1 LKTDPRKALGW
12 LWQLLTAVP
21 GWPDA
26 PSSLRLRRALPIAL
40 PCLGL
45 LLLAGWELAIEQP
58 RARADRALRAPLI
71 TAEAEVTALRMKWS
85 DAAAASLTVRA
96 RQSERALLPRPEA
109 IPEALAALSAA
120 AAAQHWQA
128 SFRTAA
134 TESTDAPPGSPIG
147 YLLARG
153 RLAPDPENDRPFPTL
168 LAFLE
173 TFETNE
179 KAIDLTRLSICADED
194 GRYSV
199 EASLRLAY
207 RLAP

>member
-1 LKTDPRKALGW
+1 MKIDPRKALGW

-26 PSSLRLRRALPIAL
+26 PVSLRLRRALPIAL

-45 LLLAGWELAIEQP
+45 LLLAAWELAIEQP
-58 RARADRALRAPLI
+58 RARAERALRAPLT
-71 TAEAEVTALRMKWS
+71 TAEAEVTALRMQWS
-85 DAAAASLTVRA
+85 DAAAASLTARA
-96 RQSERALLPRPEA
+96 QRSERALLARPEA
-109 IPEALAALSAA
+109 APAALADLAAA

-134 TESTDAPPGSPIG
+134 TESADAPPGSPIG

-153 RLAPDPENDRPFPTL
+153 KLEPDPENDRPFPTL
-168 LAFLE
+168 LAFLGA
-173 TFETNE
+173 FETNE
-179 KAIDLTRLSICADED
+179 KAIDLTRLAICADED

-199 EASLRLAY
+199 EANLRLAY

>member
-1 LKTDPRKALGW
+1 MKIDLRKTLRRT
-12 LWQLLTAVP
+12 WQLLTAVP

-26 PSSLRLRRALPIAL
+26 PYPLRLRRALPIAL

-45 LLLAGWELAIEQP
+45 LLLAVWELAIERP
-58 RARADRALRAPLI
+58 RTHAEQAVRAPLL
-71 TAEAEVTALRMKWS
+71 TAEAEVTTLRMRWS
-85 DAAAASLTVRA
+85 DAAAAALTARA
-96 RQSERALLPRPEA
+96 ERAERVLLPRPEA
-109 IPEALAALSAA
+109 APATLAALAAA

-128 SFRTAA
+128 SFRPAA
-134 TESTDAPPGSPIG
+134 TESTDAQPGSPVA

-153 RLAPDPENDRPFPTL
+153 KLEPDSENARPFPTL

-173 TFETNE
+173 AFEANE
-179 KAIDLTRLSICADED
+179 KGIDLTRLAICADED

-199 EASLRLAY
+199 EANLRLAY